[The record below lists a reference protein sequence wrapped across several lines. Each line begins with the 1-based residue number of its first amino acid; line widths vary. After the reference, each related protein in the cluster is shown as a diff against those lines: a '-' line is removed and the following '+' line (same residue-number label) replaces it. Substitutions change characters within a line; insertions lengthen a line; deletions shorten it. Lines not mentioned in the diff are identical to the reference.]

1 MVKTSRFLKNTAA
14 ATTLLGVGIVL
25 GRLITPEP
33 DVVIVNEPSSDI
45 IDPLDNSIIVNID
58 DDNII
63 DNIRLAWMEKRILTV
78 SIPDSLIM
86 HGDSF
91 ETNPKNS
98 NTCDEFINKIEE
110 QIVVS
115 VKIFGT
121 KRDAFIIR
129 NGEKLL
135 KLTHKTQ
142 SEGNTMKNLF
152 TDLSKTNPL
161 KCIK

>member
-98 NTCDEFINKIEE
+98 NTCHEFINKIEE
-110 QIVVS
+110 QIVIS
-115 VKIFGT
+115 VKIIGT

-135 KLTHKTQ
+135 KLTHKTYA
-142 SEGNTMKNLF
+142 EGEKMRTFFNELF
-152 TDLSKTNPL
+152 KKNPL